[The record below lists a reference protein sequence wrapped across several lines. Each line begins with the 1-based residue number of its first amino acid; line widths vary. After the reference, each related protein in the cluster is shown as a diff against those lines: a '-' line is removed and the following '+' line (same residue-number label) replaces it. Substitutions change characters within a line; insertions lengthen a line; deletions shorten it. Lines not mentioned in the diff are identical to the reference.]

1 MMDDIKKFAIITVIF
16 FSSGIISGWFYGSH
30 IIKTLMRGDIGIST
44 YIFTPAKNLIDTYIM
59 LNSGNELQRLE
70 GYYCYRETGQR
81 DYDFLYTRYKLEESV
96 IIKKTIIWIAETDT
110 SYEKI
115 DFYKKLYDISYGS
128 LKKYLQVKIE
138 SFELINNNTKKGHGE
153 K

>member
-16 FSSGIISGWFYGSH
+16 FSSGIISGWFYGTH
-30 IIKTLMRGDIGIST
+30 IIKTFMRGDIGIST
-44 YIFTPAKNLIDTYIM
+44 FIFTPTKNLIDTYIM
-59 LNSGNELQRLE
+59 LNSRNELQRLE